1 MDLSS
6 DRLPTELKNKLE
18 KLSPFAKRYAEFR
31 SKGLSQSDAAKKA
44 GSEATSKD
52 NLGRVGWNTEQM
64 DGVKEYIVWLEM
76 KRAKACAIDDMEIV
90 SKLRAVYESAM
101 LDGKYAD
108 ANKALELLGN
118 MIGAFALKNGQGTV
132 STDKQDG
139 SKIKN
144 NVNAFK
150 EDLDPSEDEL
160 SDKMKRLRSLMQKV
174 PMK

>member
-1 MDLSS
+1 
-6 DRLPTELKNKLE
+6 
-18 KLSPFAKRYAEFR
+18 
-31 SKGLSQSDAAKKA
+31 
-44 GSEATSKD
+44 
-52 NLGRVGWNTEQM
+52 
-64 DGVKEYIVWLEM
+64 
-76 KRAKACAIDDMEIV
+76 MEIV